1 MTDHA
6 PTVFTVPLG
15 RPFLAAL
22 AEAIL
27 AGDLPRQ
34 GGTPPTAI
42 SLSQMTLLLPTRRA
56 ARALGEAFLQ
66 ASGGRALLLPRIRPI
81 SEGQEDLAL
90 LAPSPGGEAG
100 FELDIPPAVSE
111 IERRLVLTQLVLQ
124 WSRLLRAG
132 SDGVAAGASTP
143 AQAAN
148 LAAELAQLMDM
159 VETEGASLEGLEK
172 LVPEDYSAHWAQTID
187 FLRIVVQMWPAY
199 LAEKG
204 RLGPAARRNAVIKA
218 EAQRITAGTP
228 TGPVIV
234 AGVTGSIPAT
244 VQLMQAVGARDNGA
258 IVLPA
263 FDQGLDAEACA
274 LIAKG
279 HPEHPQF
286 GLAKLLGHLGVA
298 PEQVQRMPGRAL
310 APHLLRR
317 QTLVSEAMRPAPT
330 LEQWQRTVA
339 ETSAADVA
347 ASIKG
352 ISLIE
357 TPTADDEAEV
367 VALIL
372 RHAVEQPGATAA
384 LVSPDRLLARR
395 VVNRLETMGIAVDD
409 SAGRPLAKTP
419 PGAFL
424 VLIADAFATEFAPV
438 ALVAL
443 LKHPLAR
450 LGRGVPEIRRA
461 ARAIELIAFRMPYL
475 GRGLDGVGNALD
487 LAEADLVAGKRRQ
500 RAVRRLRD
508 EDRAS
513 ARALIADLQKTF
525 EPLMV
530 HARTGEP
537 ASLKFWAEA
546 HAATAEALAA
556 VPGETTAD
564 VTTTAPK
571 APEPT
576 TELAP
581 APAPEPVASPLRAGE
596 AGEAAHAFFSEVLDE
611 QLAAPELSAA
621 DYPDFYRGLTASINV
636 RPRLP
641 AHPRISIWGPFEARL
656 QQPDVIVLG
665 ALNDGTW
672 PASADPGAWL
682 SRPMRAELGL
692 PSPEEKIGY
701 AAHDFTSFMGAER
714 VYLTRSS
721 KMDGVPTVPSRWL
734 MRLLALLDGCGI
746 GEGRTARQ
754 MLVPDQPWQAW
765 ARARDTVTKAPALQ
779 PPAPRPVVSWRP
791 RKLPVTAIER
801 WIANPYGIYAQHI
814 LKLEKLDAIGG
825 VPGAALKGQIIHDAL
840 HRFATRYPRALPND
854 VAAALL
860 DEAREAMAAYA
871 AHPRVAAFWLPRFER
886 FAHWF
891 AETEPARR
899 VGLEQVVAEVEGQAV
914 LQGPAG
920 AFTLTARADR
930 MDLASASL
938 AITDYKTG
946 RAPTDNRVLSGRS
959 PQLPLEAA
967 IALDGGFVGVSRP
980 GIGRLAY
987 IRVSGGEPA
996 GEFRAIKTNDAAGLA
1011 QTTRAGLERLIADFD
1026 KQATPYRAV
1035 RRHAFADSYAFDDFA
1050 HLARVAEWSAS
1061 EDGGEEG

>member
-1 MTDHA
+1 MTDSTSA
-6 PTVFTVPLG
+6 PAIFTVPLG
-15 RPFLAAL
+15 RPFLASL
-22 AEAIL
+22 AEALL
-27 AGDLPRQ
+27 AGNLPRQ

-42 SLSQMTLLLPTRRA
+42 ALAQMTLLLPTRRA

-66 ASGGRALLLPRIRPI
+66 ATGGRAMLLPRIRPI

-90 LAPSPGGEAG
+90 LTPSPGGASG

-124 WSRLLRAG
+124 WSRVLRSGAD
-132 SDGVAAGASTP
+132 SIAAGASTP

-159 VETEGASLEGLEK
+159 VETEGVSLDGLEK
-172 LVPEDYSAHWAQTID
+172 LVPEDYASHWGQTID

-199 LAEKG
+199 LAEQG
-204 RLGPAARRNAVIKA
+204 RLGPAARRNAVISA
-218 EAQRITAGTP
+218 EAERIAAGQP
-228 TGPVIV
+228 AGPVIV

-244 VQLMQAVGARDNGA
+244 VKLLRAVSSRADGA

-263 FDQGLDAEACA
+263 FDQRLDSAACA
-274 LIAKG
+274 LIAAN

-286 GLAKLLGHLGVA
+286 GLAKLLQRLSVA
-298 PEQVQRMPGRAL
+298 PESVQRLLGVVPSA
-310 APHLLRR
+310 HLERR
-317 QTLVSEAMRPAPT
+317 QHLISEAMRPAPS
-330 LEQWQRTVA
+330 LEHWQRAVA
-339 ETSAADVA
+339 EIRPDDLA
-347 ASIKG
+347 ASVHG
-352 ISLIE
+352 VSLIE
-357 TPTADDEAEV
+357 TPTADNEAEV

-372 RHAVEQPGATAA
+372 RHAVDMPGKTAA

-424 VLIADAFATEFAPV
+424 VLVADALATEFAPV

-450 LGRGVPEIRRA
+450 LGRSVPDIRRA

-475 GRGLDGVGNALD
+475 GRGLDGVANALD
-487 LAEADLVAGKRRQ
+487 LAEADLIEGKRRQ

-508 EDRAS
+508 EDRAG
-513 ARALIADLQKTF
+513 ARAFIADLKIAF
-525 EPLMV
+525 APLL
-530 HARTGEP
+530 ALSDQQQP
-537 ASLKFWAEA
+537 ASLRAWAAA
-546 HAATAEALAA
+546 HAQTAESLAA
-556 VPGETTAD
+556 VPVATPPEASTAD
-564 VTTTAPK
+564 AS
-571 APEPT
+571 
-576 TELAP
+576 AP
-581 APAPEPVASPLRAGE
+581 ADAIASPLWEGE

-611 QLAAPELSAA
+611 RLAAPDLAAA

-665 ALNDGTW
+665 SLNDGIW

-682 SRPMRAELGL
+682 NRPMRAELGL

-701 AAHDFTSFMGAER
+701 AAHDFTSFLGAER
-714 VYLTRSS
+714 VYLTRSA

-734 MRLLALLDGCGI
+734 MRLTALLDGCGVR
-746 GEGRTARQ
+746 EGRTARQ
-754 MLVPDQPWQAW
+754 LLASDQPWQAW
-765 ARARDTVTKAPALQ
+765 ARARDTVVKQPALK
-779 PPAPRPVVSWRP
+779 PPAPMPAVAWRP

-825 VPGAALKGQIIHDAL
+825 APGAALKGQIIHEAL
-840 HRFATRYPRALPND
+840 HRFAARYPRELPPD
-854 VAAALL
+854 TAACLL
-860 DEAREAMAAYA
+860 DDARAAMQAYA
-871 AHPRVAAFWLPRFER
+871 ANPRVAAFWLPRFER

-891 AETEPARR
+891 AETEPQRR
-899 VGLEQVVAEVEGQAV
+899 EGIERVVAEVEGQTV
-914 LQGPAG
+914 LNAPAG
-920 AFTLTARADR
+920 VFTLTARADR
-930 MDLASASL
+930 VDLGASALS
-938 AITDYKTG
+938 ITDYKTG
-946 RAPTDNRVLSGRS
+946 RAPADKRVLAGRS

-967 IALDGGFVGVSRP
+967 IALDGGFVGVVRP
-980 GIGRLAY
+980 QISKLAY

-996 GEFRAIKTNDAAGLA
+996 GEFRAVKTDDAAGLA
-1011 QTTRAGLERLIADFD
+1011 STTRAGLERLIADFD
-1026 KQATPYRAV
+1026 KPGTPYRAV
-1035 RRHAFADSYAFDDFA
+1035 RRHAFADAYAFDDFA
-1050 HLARVAEWSAS
+1050 HLARVAEWSGGD
-1061 EDGGEEG
+1061 DGSGEEG

>member
-1 MTDHA
+1 MTEHA
-6 PTVFTVPLG
+6 PRIFTVPLG

-22 AEAIL
+22 AHAIL

-34 GGTPPTAI
+34 GGAPPSAI
-42 SLSQMTLLLPTRRA
+42 ALSQMTLLLPTRRA
-56 ARALGEAFLQ
+56 ARALGEAFLE

-90 LAPSPGGEAG
+90 LSATPGGEAG

-111 IERRLVLTQLVLQ
+111 IERRLALTQLVLQ
-124 WSRLLRAG
+124 WSKLLRAG

-159 VETEGASLEGLEK
+159 VETEGASLDGLEK

-204 RLGPAARRNAVIKA
+204 RLGPAARRNAVIIA
-218 EAQRITAGTP
+218 EAARIAAGTP
-228 TGPVIV
+228 PGPVIV

-244 VQLMQAVGARDNGA
+244 VQLMRAVSSRDNGA

-263 FDQGLDAEACA
+263 FDQGLDAAACT
-274 LIAKG
+274 LIATG

-286 GLAKLLGHLGVA
+286 GLAKLLGQLAVPPEHVQQLPGAAPFAHLY
-298 PEQVQRMPGRAL
+298 
-310 APHLLRR
+310 RR
-317 QTLVSEAMRPAPT
+317 QQLVSEAMRPAPS
-330 LEQWQRTVA
+330 LDQWQRVVA

-347 ASIKG
+347 ASVQG

-357 TPTADDEAEV
+357 TPTADAEAEV

-372 RHAVEQPGATAA
+372 RQAVEVPGTTAA

-424 VLIADAFATEFAPV
+424 VLIADALATEFAPV

-450 LGRGVPEIRRA
+450 LGRDVPQIRRA
-461 ARAIELIAFRMPYL
+461 ARAIELIVFRMPYL
-475 GRGLDGVGNALD
+475 GRGLDGVATALD
-487 LAEADLVAGKRRQ
+487 LAEADLVEGKRRQ

-513 ARALIADLQKTF
+513 ARMLIADLQSAF
-525 EPLMV
+525 GPLIEL
-530 HARTGEP
+530 ARKGEV
-537 ASLKFWAEA
+537 ASLKSWAAA

-556 VPGETTAD
+556 LPSEMPATVD
-564 VTTTAPK
+564 
-571 APEPT
+571 
-576 TELAP
+576 AP
-581 APAPEPVASPLRAGE
+581 ATATLEPVASPLWAGE

-611 QLAAPELSAA
+611 RLTAPELAA
-621 DYPDFYRGLTASINV
+621 IDYPDFYRGLTASINV
-636 RPRLP
+636 RPRVP

-665 ALNDGTW
+665 ALNDGIW

-682 SRPMRAELGL
+682 NRPMRAELRL

-714 VYLTRSS
+714 VYLSRAS

-734 MRLLALLDGCGI
+734 MRLLALLDGCGARDK
-746 GEGRTARQ
+746 RTARE
-754 MLVPDQPWQAW
+754 MLAPDQPWQAW
-765 ARARDTVTKAPALQ
+765 ARARDTVAKASPLQ

-791 RKLPVTAIER
+791 RKLPVTAIEK

-840 HRFATRYPRALPND
+840 HRFAARYPSALPTD
-854 VAAALL
+854 VALALL
-860 DEAREAMAAYA
+860 DEAREAMATYA

-886 FAHWF
+886 FADWF
-891 AETEPARR
+891 AETEPSRR
-899 VGLEQVVAEVEGQAV
+899 IGLEKVVAEVEGQAV
-914 LQGPAG
+914 LAGPAG
-920 AFTLTARADR
+920 TFTLTARADR
-930 MDLASASL
+930 MDLSAQSL
-938 AITDYKTG
+938 TITDYKTG
-946 RAPTDNRVLSGRS
+946 RAPSDKRVLSGAS

-967 IALDGGFVGVSRP
+967 IALDGGFVGISKP
-980 GIGRLAY
+980 SIGRLAY

-996 GEFRAIKTNDAAGLA
+996 GEYRAVKTVDAIGLA
-1011 QTTRAGLERLIADFD
+1011 KATRAGLERLIADFD
-1026 KQATPYRAV
+1026 KPGTPYRAV
-1035 RRHAFADSYAFDDFA
+1035 RRQAFADSYAFDDFA
-1050 HLARVAEWSAS
+1050 HLARVAEWAAG

>member
-1 MTDHA
+1 MIDSSPA
-6 PTVFTVPLG
+6 PALFTVPLG
-15 RPFLAAL
+15 RPFLGAL

-34 GGTPPTAI
+34 GGAPPSAI
-42 SLSQMTLLLPTRRA
+42 ELSQMTLLLPTRRA

-66 ASGGRALLLPRIRPI
+66 ASGGRSMLLPRIRPI

-90 LAPSPGGEAG
+90 LTPSPNGVAG

-124 WSRLLRAG
+124 WSRVLRSGA
-132 SDGVAAGASTP
+132 DGAAAGASTP

-159 VETEGASLEGLEK
+159 VETEGVSLAGLEK
-172 LVPEDYSAHWAQTID
+172 LVPEDYASHWGQTIA
-187 FLRIVVQMWPAY
+187 FLRIVVEMWPAY
-199 LAEKG
+199 LHEKG
-204 RLGPAARRNAVIKA
+204 RLGPAARRNAVIGA
-218 EAQRITAGTP
+218 EAERLASGLP
-228 TGPVIV
+228 AGPVIV

-244 VQLMQAVGARDNGA
+244 IKLMRAVGARADGA

-263 FDQGLDAEACA
+263 FDQRLDNAACA
-274 LIAKG
+274 LIAAQ

-286 GLAKLLGHLGVA
+286 GLAKLLLQLSVA
-298 PEQVQRMPGRAL
+298 PENVQRLRGL
-310 APHLLRR
+310 APAQHLKQR
-317 QTLVSEAMRPAPT
+317 QHLVSEAMRPAPS
-330 LEQWQRTVA
+330 LEVWQRTVA
-339 ETSAADVA
+339 EIQPDALA
-347 ASIKG
+347 ASVRG
-352 ISLIE
+352 VSLIE

-372 RHAVEQPGATAA
+372 RHAVELPGKTAA

-424 VLIADAFATEFAPV
+424 VLVADALATEFAPV

-450 LGRGVPEIRRA
+450 LGRSVPDIRRA

-475 GRGLDGVGNALD
+475 GRGLDGVAKALE
-487 LAEADLVAGKRRQ
+487 LAEADLVEGKRRQ

-508 EDRAS
+508 EDRAA
-513 ARALIADLQKTF
+513 ARAFVTDLQAAF
-525 EPLMV
+525 APL
-530 HARTGEP
+530 
-537 ASLKFWAEA
+537 L
-546 HAATAEALAA
+546 ALAA
-556 VPGETTAD
+556 RNE
-564 VTTTAPK
+564 
-571 APEPT
+571 
-576 TELAP
+576 P
-581 APAPEPVASPLRAGE
+581 APLRVWAAAHAQTAETLATIPSEKKPQDASEDAGAPLDAIASPLWDGE
-596 AGEAAHAFFSEVLDE
+596 AGEAAHAFFSEVLDDK
-611 QLAAPELSAA
+611 LTAPDLDAA
-621 DYPDFYRGLTASINV
+621 DYPDFYLGLTASINV

-682 SRPMRAELGL
+682 NRPMRAELGL

-701 AAHDFTSFMGAER
+701 AAHDFTSFLGAER
-714 VYLTRSS
+714 VYLTRSA

-734 MRLLALLDGCGI
+734 MRLTALLDGCGVR
-746 GEGRTARQ
+746 EGKTARQ
-754 MLVPDQPWQAW
+754 LLAPDQPWQAW
-765 ARARDTVTKAPALQ
+765 ARARDAVVKAPALK
-779 PPAPRPVVSWRP
+779 PPAPTPAVAWRP

-825 VPGAALKGQIIHDAL
+825 VPGAALKGQIIHEAL
-840 HRFATRYPRALPND
+840 HRFAARYPRELPPD
-854 VAAALL
+854 VAACLL
-860 DEAREAMAAYA
+860 DEARDAMKTYA
-871 AHPRVAAFWLPRFER
+871 ANPRVAAFWLPRFER

-891 AETEPARR
+891 AETEPQRR
-899 VGLEQVVAEVEGQAV
+899 QGIELVVAEVEGQAV
-914 LQGPAG
+914 LNAPAG
-920 AFTLTARADR
+920 TFTLTARADR
-930 MDLASASL
+930 VDLGSGALS
-938 AITDYKTG
+938 ITDYKTG
-946 RAPTDNRVLSGRS
+946 RAPGDKRVLSGAS

-967 IALDGGFVGVSRP
+967 IALDGGFVGAVRPQVS
-980 GIGRLAY
+980 RLAY

-996 GEFRAIKTNDAAGLA
+996 GEFRAVKTESANDLA
-1011 QTTRAGLERLIADFD
+1011 KATRAGLERLIADFD
-1026 KQATPYRAV
+1026 KPDTPYRAV
-1035 RRHAFADSYAFDDFA
+1035 RRHAFADAYAYDDFA
-1050 HLARVAEWSAS
+1050 HLARVAEWSAG